1 MMLQENTKSY
11 LDSTPL
17 VSLDTATIMTVHK
30 SITNLLRCL
39 VYVWVIESVLEN
51 RVDLR
56 DRQSF

>member
-39 VYVWVIESVLEN
+39 VYVWVIESVL
-51 RVDLR
+51 
-56 DRQSF
+56 